1 MPTLADLRY
10 AIRRRTRRA
19 RFVAEDVAYAV
30 RRRTRAM
37 PNGPLERWSGLPQR
51 TRQLILAGS
60 AAVVVVVVIALV
72 AVPNLPCQAPGGDE
86 CAPPD
91 DAIELVPGDTLAY
104 LHADTDPDSQQY
116 EKAAALAER
125 LPKLTDQLIDR
136 LPGPTGG
143 TFSYRR
149 EVAPWLGDEA
159 AVAVIPVRSGDQEVA
174 ALLEIGDEAGASRFV
189 QNLTGGEQRA
199 ESYRGY
205 ELGTRGGLTLAT
217 AGDFVVA
224 GPEAAV
230 KRVVDTD
237 AGGRTLADSEAA
249 DEVRDALADLRL
261 AELVVSEQGAAELLA
276 PGGSLAPFEAFV
288 NARATLAAGAALV
301 ATEDGFE
308 LEIHS
313 VLDPERVANAP
324 GFFAAFPSFE
334 PALEGSVSEGAL
346 AYLALGDPEQSL
358 AGLLSQASAEAP
370 GIAAGFERVA
380 ERLRRSGNV
389 NLEQDILP
397 LFTSQAAVTVEPSV
411 GGSDAV
417 VSGVPFVS
425 LIVEEVD
432 AEAATE
438 ALSELQPPLAKALEP
453 QRGLQA
459 PVFKEQEIEGVQ
471 AQSLRIS
478 PTVELTYAI
487 VDGKLVLSTDPA
499 GVRQVASGSSSLED
513 SERFSQATDDLP
525 DEVSALLYLNL
536 SGLLGVAEQAGLGE
550 DPAYALF
557 SGELRKLEG
566 LAVAVERAE
575 DAIDTKIR
583 VTIGE

>member
-30 RRRTRAM
+30 RRRVRST
-37 PNGPLERWSGLPQR
+37 PNAPLERWSGLPQR
-51 TRQLILAGS
+51 TRELVLAGS
-60 AAVVVVVVIALV
+60 AVVVVVVVIALV
-72 AVPNLPCQAPGGDE
+72 AVPNLPCQVPGGDE

-91 DAIELVPGDTLAY
+91 DAIELVPGDSLAY
-104 LHADTDPDSQQY
+104 LHADTDPDTQQY
-116 EKAAALAER
+116 GNAAEIAER

-149 EVAPWLGDEA
+149 EVAPWLGEEA
-159 AVAVIPVRSGDQEVA
+159 AVAVIPVRSGNQEVIT
-174 ALLEIGDEAGASRFV
+174 LLEIGDEEGANRFV
-189 QNLTGGEQRA
+189 QDLTGDKPRT
-199 ESYRGY
+199 ESYRDH
-205 ELGTRGGLTLAT
+205 ELGTSGGLTVAT
-217 AGDFVVA
+217 AGEFVVA
-224 GPEAAV
+224 GPDAAV
-230 KRVVDTD
+230 KRVIDTD
-237 AGGRTLADSEAA
+237 AGGRSLADSEPA
-249 DEVRDALADLRL
+249 DEVRDALPDLRL
-261 AELVVSEQGAAELLA
+261 AELIVSEQGAAELLA

-288 NARATLAAGAALV
+288 NARATLGAGAALV
-301 ATEDGFE
+301 ARADGFE

-313 VLDPERVANAP
+313 VLDPEHATNAP

-346 AYLALGDPEQSL
+346 AYLALGDPQQSL
-358 AGLLSQASAEAP
+358 AGLLSQATAEAP

-389 NLEQDILP
+389 NLEQDILS
-397 LFTSQAAVTVEPSV
+397 LLTSQAAVAVEPSMD
-411 GGSDAV
+411 GPDAV

-432 AEAATE
+432 AEAAME
-438 ALSELQPPLAKALEP
+438 ALSELQAPLAKALEP

-459 PVFKEQEIEGVQ
+459 PVFKEQEIGGVQ
-471 AQSLRIS
+471 VKSLTIS
-478 PTVELTYAI
+478 PTMELTYAI

-513 SERFSQATDDLP
+513 SERFSMATENLP

-566 LAVAVERAE
+566 LAVAVDRAE

-583 VTIGE
+583 VTVGE

>member
-1 MPTLADLRY
+1 VPTLADLRY

-30 RRRTRAM
+30 RRRTRATSTA
-37 PNGPLERWSGLPQR
+37 PLERWSGLPQR
-51 TRQLILAGS
+51 TRELILAGS
-60 AAVVVVVVIALV
+60 AALVVVVVIALV

-86 CAPPD
+86 CSPPD
-91 DAIELVPGDTLAY
+91 DAIELVPGDSLAY
-104 LHADTDPDSQQY
+104 LHADTDPDTQQY
-116 EKAAALAER
+116 ENAAEIAER
-125 LPKLTDQLIDR
+125 LPKLTDQLINR

-149 EVAPWLGDEA
+149 EVAPWLGEEA
-159 AVAVIPVRSGDQEVA
+159 AVAVIPVRSGKRDVTT
-174 ALLEIGDEAGASRFV
+174 LLEIGDEEGANRFV
-189 QNLTGGEQRA
+189 QDLTGDEPRT
-199 ESYRGY
+199 ESYRDH
-205 ELGTRGGLTLAT
+205 ELGTSGGLTVAT

-224 GPEAAV
+224 GPDAAV
-230 KRVVDTD
+230 KRVIDTD
-237 AGGRTLADSEAA
+237 AGGRSLADSEPA
-249 DEVRDALADLRL
+249 DEVRDALPDLRL
-261 AELVVSEQGAAELLA
+261 AELIVSEQGAAELLA

-288 NARATLAAGAALV
+288 NARATLEAGAALV
-301 ATEDGFE
+301 AREDGFE

-313 VLDPERVANAP
+313 VLDPDAANAP

-334 PALEGSVSEGAL
+334 PALEGSVGEGAL

-358 AGLLSQASAEAP
+358 AGLLSQATAEAP

-397 LFTSQAAVTVEPSV
+397 LLTSQAAVAVEPSV

-417 VSGVPFVS
+417 VAGVPFVS

-438 ALSELQPPLAKALEP
+438 ALSQLQAPLVKALEP

-459 PVFKEQEIEGVQ
+459 PVFKEQEIEGVRV
-471 AQSLRIS
+471 QSLTIS

-513 SERFSQATDDLP
+513 SERFSMATENLP
-525 DEVSALLYLNL
+525 EEVSALLYLNL
-536 SGLLGVAEQAGLGE
+536 GGLLGVAEQAGLGE

-566 LAVAVERAE
+566 LAVAVDRAE

-583 VTIGE
+583 VTVGE

>member
-1 MPTLADLRY
+1 VPTLADLRY

-30 RRRTRAM
+30 RRRTRATSTA
-37 PNGPLERWSGLPQR
+37 PLERWSGLPQR
-51 TRQLILAGS
+51 TRELILAGS
-60 AAVVVVVVIALV
+60 AGLVVVVVIALV

-86 CAPPD
+86 CSPPD
-91 DAIELVPGDTLAY
+91 DAIELVPGDSLAY
-104 LHADTDPDSQQY
+104 LHADTDPDTQQY
-116 EKAAALAER
+116 ENAAEIADR
-125 LPKLTDQLIDR
+125 LPKLTDQLINR

-149 EVAPWLGDEA
+149 EVAPWLGEEA
-159 AVAVIPVRSGDQEVA
+159 AVAVIPVRSGKRDVTT
-174 ALLEIGDEAGASRFV
+174 LLEIGDEEGANRFV
-189 QNLTGGEQRA
+189 QDLTGDEPRT
-199 ESYRGY
+199 ESYRDH
-205 ELGTRGGLTLAT
+205 ELGTSGGLTVAT

-224 GPEAAV
+224 GPDAAV
-230 KRVVDTD
+230 KRVIDTD
-237 AGGRTLADSEAA
+237 AGGRSLADSEPA
-249 DEVRDALADLRL
+249 DEVRDALPDLRL
-261 AELVVSEQGAAELLA
+261 AELIVSEQGAAELLA

-288 NARATLAAGAALV
+288 NARATLEAGAALV
-301 ATEDGFE
+301 AREDGFE

-313 VLDPERVANAP
+313 VLDPDAANAP

-334 PALEGSVSEGAL
+334 PALEGSVGEGAL

-358 AGLLSQASAEAP
+358 AGLLSQATAEAP

-397 LFTSQAAVTVEPSV
+397 LLTSQAAVAVEPSV

-417 VSGVPFVS
+417 VAGVPFVS

-438 ALSELQPPLAKALEP
+438 ALSHLQAPLVKALEP

-459 PVFKEQEIEGVQ
+459 PVFKEQEIEGVRV
-471 AQSLRIS
+471 QSLTIS

-513 SERFSQATDDLP
+513 SERFSMATENLP
-525 DEVSALLYLNL
+525 EEVSALLYLNL
-536 SGLLGVAEQAGLGE
+536 GGLLGVAEQAGLGE

-566 LAVAVERAE
+566 LAVAVDRAE

-583 VTIGE
+583 VTVGE

>member
-1 MPTLADLRY
+1 VPTLADLRY

-30 RRRTRAM
+30 RRRTRATSTA
-37 PNGPLERWSGLPQR
+37 PLERWSGLPQR
-51 TRQLILAGS
+51 TRELILAGS
-60 AAVVVVVVIALV
+60 AALVVVVVIALV

-86 CAPPD
+86 CSPPD
-91 DAIELVPGDTLAY
+91 DAIELVPGDSLAY
-104 LHADTDPDSQQY
+104 LHADTDPDTQQY
-116 EKAAALAER
+116 ENAAEIADR
-125 LPKLTDQLIDR
+125 LPKLTDQLINR

-149 EVAPWLGDEA
+149 EVAPWLGEEA
-159 AVAVIPVRSGDQEVA
+159 AVAVIPVRSGKRDVTT
-174 ALLEIGDEAGASRFV
+174 LLEIGDEEGANRFV
-189 QNLTGGEQRA
+189 QDLTGDEPRT
-199 ESYRGY
+199 ESYRDH
-205 ELGTRGGLTLAT
+205 ELGTSGGLTVAT

-224 GPEAAV
+224 GPDAAV
-230 KRVVDTD
+230 KRVIDTD
-237 AGGRTLADSEAA
+237 AGGRSLADSEPA
-249 DEVRDALADLRL
+249 DEVRDALPDLRL
-261 AELVVSEQGAAELLA
+261 AELIVSEQGAAELLA

-288 NARATLAAGAALV
+288 NARATLEAGAALV
-301 ATEDGFE
+301 AREDGFE

-313 VLDPERVANAP
+313 VLDPDAANAP

-334 PALEGSVSEGAL
+334 PALEGSVGEGAL

-358 AGLLSQASAEAP
+358 AGLLSQATAEAP

-397 LFTSQAAVTVEPSV
+397 LLTSQAAVAVEPSV

-417 VSGVPFVS
+417 VAGVPFVS

-438 ALSELQPPLAKALEP
+438 ALSQLQAPLVKALEP

-459 PVFKEQEIEGVQ
+459 PVFKEQEIEGVRV
-471 AQSLRIS
+471 QSLTIS

-513 SERFSQATDDLP
+513 SERFSMATENLP
-525 DEVSALLYLNL
+525 EEVSALLYLNL
-536 SGLLGVAEQAGLGE
+536 GGLLGVAEQAGLGE

-566 LAVAVERAE
+566 LAVAVDRAE

-583 VTIGE
+583 VTVGE

>member
-116 EKAAALAER
+116 ENAAALAER

-174 ALLEIGDEAGASRFV
+174 ALLEIGDEEGASRFV
-189 QNLTGGEQRA
+189 QDLTGGEQRA

-205 ELGTRGGLTLAT
+205 VLGTRGGLTLAT

-249 DEVRDALADLRL
+249 DEVRDALRGPSSRRAGRL
-261 AELVVSEQGAAELLA
+261 GAGRGRA
-276 PGGSLAPFEAFV
+276 PR
-288 NARATLAAGAALV
+288 ARWV
-301 ATEDGFE
+301 A
-308 LEIHS
+308 
-313 VLDPERVANAP
+313 R
-324 GFFAAFPSFE
+324 
-334 PALEGSVSEGAL
+334 
-346 AYLALGDPEQSL
+346 
-358 AGLLSQASAEAP
+358 
-370 GIAAGFERVA
+370 
-380 ERLRRSGNV
+380 
-389 NLEQDILP
+389 
-397 LFTSQAAVTVEPSV
+397 TV
-411 GGSDAV
+411 
-417 VSGVPFVS
+417 
-425 LIVEEVD
+425 
-432 AEAATE
+432 
-438 ALSELQPPLAKALEP
+438 
-453 QRGLQA
+453 R
-459 PVFKEQEIEGVQ
+459 
-471 AQSLRIS
+471 
-478 PTVELTYAI
+478 
-487 VDGKLVLSTDPA
+487 
-499 GVRQVASGSSSLED
+499 GVRQRPGDARGRSCARGHRGWV
-513 SERFSQATDDLP
+513 
-525 DEVSALLYLNL
+525 
-536 SGLLGVAEQAGLGE
+536 
-550 DPAYALF
+550 
-557 SGELRKLEG
+557 
-566 LAVAVERAE
+566 RA
-575 DAIDTKIR
+575 
-583 VTIGE
+583 

>member
-1 MPTLADLRY
+1 VPTLADLRY

-30 RRRTRAM
+30 RRRTRATSTA
-37 PNGPLERWSGLPQR
+37 PLERWSGLPQR
-51 TRQLILAGS
+51 TRELILAGS
-60 AAVVVVVVIALV
+60 AALVVVVVIALV

-86 CAPPD
+86 CSPPD
-91 DAIELVPGDTLAY
+91 DAIELVPGDSLAY
-104 LHADTDPDSQQY
+104 LHADTDPDTQQY
-116 EKAAALAER
+116 ENAAEIAER
-125 LPKLTDQLIDR
+125 LPKLTDQLINR

-149 EVAPWLGDEA
+149 EVAPWLGEEA
-159 AVAVIPVRSGDQEVA
+159 AVAVIPVRSGKRDVTT
-174 ALLEIGDEAGASRFV
+174 LLEIGDEEGANRFV
-189 QNLTGGEQRA
+189 QDLTGDEPRT
-199 ESYRGY
+199 ESYRDH
-205 ELGTRGGLTLAT
+205 ELGTSGGLTVAT

-224 GPEAAV
+224 GPDAAV
-230 KRVVDTD
+230 KRVIDTD
-237 AGGRTLADSEAA
+237 AGGRSLADSEPA
-249 DEVRDALADLRL
+249 DEVRDALPDLRL
-261 AELVVSEQGAAELLA
+261 AELIVSEQGAAELLA

-288 NARATLAAGAALV
+288 NARATLEAGAALV
-301 ATEDGFE
+301 AREDGFE

-313 VLDPERVANAP
+313 VLDPDAANAP

-334 PALEGSVSEGAL
+334 PALEGSVGEGAL

-358 AGLLSQASAEAP
+358 AGLLSQATAEAP

-397 LFTSQAAVTVEPSV
+397 LLTSQAAVAVEPSV

-417 VSGVPFVS
+417 VAGVPFVS

-438 ALSELQPPLAKALEP
+438 ALSHLQAPLVKALEP

-459 PVFKEQEIEGVQ
+459 PVFKEQEIEGVRV
-471 AQSLRIS
+471 QSLTIS

-513 SERFSQATDDLP
+513 SERFSMATENLP
-525 DEVSALLYLNL
+525 EEVSALLYLNL
-536 SGLLGVAEQAGLGE
+536 GGLLGVAEQAGLGE

-566 LAVAVERAE
+566 LAVAVDRAE

-583 VTIGE
+583 VTVGE

>member
-1 MPTLADLRY
+1 VPTLADLRY

-30 RRRTRAM
+30 RRRTRATSTA
-37 PNGPLERWSGLPQR
+37 PLERWSGLPQR
-51 TRQLILAGS
+51 TRELILAGS
-60 AAVVVVVVIALV
+60 AALVVVVVIALV

-86 CAPPD
+86 CSPPD
-91 DAIELVPGDTLAY
+91 DAIELVPGDSLAY
-104 LHADTDPDSQQY
+104 LHADTDPDTQQY
-116 EKAAALAER
+116 ENAAEIADR
-125 LPKLTDQLIDR
+125 LPKLTDQLINR

-149 EVAPWLGDEA
+149 EVAPWLGEEA
-159 AVAVIPVRSGDQEVA
+159 AVAVIPVRSGKRDVTT
-174 ALLEIGDEAGASRFV
+174 LLEIGDEEGANRFV
-189 QNLTGGEQRA
+189 QDLTGDEPRT
-199 ESYRGY
+199 ESYRDH
-205 ELGTRGGLTLAT
+205 ELGTSGGLTVAT

-224 GPEAAV
+224 GPDAAV
-230 KRVVDTD
+230 KRVIDTD
-237 AGGRTLADSEAA
+237 AGGRSLADSEPAE
-249 DEVRDALADLRL
+249 EVRDVLPDLRL
-261 AELVVSEQGAAELLA
+261 AELIVSEQGAAELLA

-288 NARATLAAGAALV
+288 NARATLEAGAALV
-301 ATEDGFE
+301 AREDGFE

-313 VLDPERVANAP
+313 VLDPDAANAP

-334 PALEGSVSEGAL
+334 PALEGSVGEGAL

-358 AGLLSQASAEAP
+358 AGLLSQATAEAP

-397 LFTSQAAVTVEPSV
+397 LLTSQAAVAVEPSV

-417 VSGVPFVS
+417 VAGVPFVS

-438 ALSELQPPLAKALEP
+438 ALSQLQAPLVKALEP

-459 PVFKEQEIEGVQ
+459 PVFKEQEIEGVRV
-471 AQSLRIS
+471 QSLTIS

-513 SERFSQATDDLP
+513 SERFSMATENLP
-525 DEVSALLYLNL
+525 EEVSALLYLNL
-536 SGLLGVAEQAGLGE
+536 GGLLGVAEQAGLGE

-566 LAVAVERAE
+566 LAVAVDRAE

-583 VTIGE
+583 VTVGE

>member
-1 MPTLADLRY
+1 VPTLADLRY

-30 RRRTRAM
+30 RRRTRATSTA
-37 PNGPLERWSGLPQR
+37 PLERWSGLPQR
-51 TRQLILAGS
+51 TRELILAGS
-60 AAVVVVVVIALV
+60 AGLVVVVVIALV

-86 CAPPD
+86 CSPPD
-91 DAIELVPGDTLAY
+91 DAIELVPGDSLAY
-104 LHADTDPDSQQY
+104 LHADTDPDTQQY
-116 EKAAALAER
+116 ENAAEIADR
-125 LPKLTDQLIDR
+125 LPKLTDQLINR

-149 EVAPWLGDEA
+149 EVAPWLGEEA
-159 AVAVIPVRSGDQEVA
+159 AVAVIPVRSGKRDVTT
-174 ALLEIGDEAGASRFV
+174 LLEIGDEEGANRFV
-189 QNLTGGEQRA
+189 QDLTGDEPRT
-199 ESYRGY
+199 ESYRDH
-205 ELGTRGGLTLAT
+205 ELGTSGGLTVAT

-224 GPEAAV
+224 GPDAAV
-230 KRVVDTD
+230 KRVIDTD
-237 AGGRTLADSEAA
+237 AGGRSLADSEPA
-249 DEVRDALADLRL
+249 DEVRDALPDLRL
-261 AELVVSEQGAAELLA
+261 AELIVSEQGAAELLA

-288 NARATLAAGAALV
+288 NARATLEAGAALV
-301 ATEDGFE
+301 AREDGFE

-313 VLDPERVANAP
+313 VLDPDAANAP

-334 PALEGSVSEGAL
+334 PALEGSVGEGAL

-358 AGLLSQASAEAP
+358 AGLLSQATAEAP

-397 LFTSQAAVTVEPSV
+397 LLTSQAAVAVEPSV

-417 VSGVPFVS
+417 VAGVPFVS

-438 ALSELQPPLAKALEP
+438 ALSQLQAPLVKALEP

-459 PVFKEQEIEGVQ
+459 PVFKEQEIEGVRV
-471 AQSLRIS
+471 QSLTIS

-513 SERFSQATDDLP
+513 SERFSMATENLP
-525 DEVSALLYLNL
+525 EEVSALLYLNL
-536 SGLLGVAEQAGLGE
+536 GGLLGVAEQAGLGE

-566 LAVAVERAE
+566 LAVAVDRAE

-583 VTIGE
+583 VTVGE

>member
-1 MPTLADLRY
+1 VPTLADLRY
-10 AIRRRTRRA
+10 AFRRLTRRA

-30 RRRTRAM
+30 RRRTRAT
-37 PNGPLERWSGLPQR
+37 PNGPLELWSGLPQR

-72 AVPNLPCQAPGGDE
+72 AVPNLPCQSPGGDE

-91 DAIELVPGDTLAY
+91 DAIELVPGDSLAY
-104 LHADTDPDSQQY
+104 LHADTDPDTQQY
-116 EKAAALAER
+116 ENAAEIAER
-125 LPKLTDQLIDR
+125 LPKLTEQLIDR

-149 EVAPWLGDEA
+149 EVAPWLGEEV
-159 AVAVIPVRSGDQEVA
+159 AVAVIPVRSRDQEVTT
-174 ALLEIGDEAGASRFV
+174 LLEVGDEEGANRFV
-189 QNLTGGEQRA
+189 HDLTGNEPRT
-199 ESYRGY
+199 ESYRAH
-205 ELGTRGGLTLAT
+205 ELATRGGLTVAT

-224 GPEAAV
+224 GPDAAV
-230 KRVVDTD
+230 KRVIDTD
-237 AGGRTLADSEAA
+237 VGGRSLAASEPA
-249 DEVRDALADLRL
+249 DEVRDALPDLRL
-261 AELVVSEQGAAELLA
+261 AELIVSERGAAELLA

-288 NARATLAAGAALV
+288 NARATLGAGAAL
-301 ATEDGFE
+301 AAGEDGFE

-313 VLDPERVANAP
+313 VLDPKRAANAP

-334 PALEGSVSEGAL
+334 PALEGSVGEGAL

-358 AGLLSQASAEAP
+358 AGLLAQATAEAP

-397 LFTSQAAVTVEPSV
+397 LLTSQAAVAVEPSV

-417 VSGVPFVS
+417 VAGIPFVS

-432 AEAATE
+432 AGAATE
-438 ALSELQPPLAKALEP
+438 ALSELQAPLAKALEP

-459 PVFKEQEIEGVQ
+459 PVFKEQEIEGVRV
-471 AQSLRIS
+471 QSLMIS

-499 GVRQVASGSSSLED
+499 GVTQVASGSSSLDD
-513 SERFSQATDDLP
+513 SERFAQATGDLP
-525 DEVSALLYLNL
+525 DDVSALLYLNL

-557 SGELRKLEG
+557 SGEFRKLEG

-575 DAIDTKIR
+575 DAIDTKIH

>member
-1 MPTLADLRY
+1 VPTLADLRY

-30 RRRTRAM
+30 RRRTRATSTA
-37 PNGPLERWSGLPQR
+37 PLERWSGLPQR
-51 TRQLILAGS
+51 TRELILAGS
-60 AAVVVVVVIALV
+60 AGLVVVVVIALV

-86 CAPPD
+86 CSPPD
-91 DAIELVPGDTLAY
+91 DAIELVPGDSLAY
-104 LHADTDPDSQQY
+104 LHADTDPDTQQY
-116 EKAAALAER
+116 ENAAEIAER
-125 LPKLTDQLIDR
+125 LPKLTDQLINR

-149 EVAPWLGDEA
+149 EVAPWLGEEA
-159 AVAVIPVRSGDQEVA
+159 AVAVIPVRSGKRDVTT
-174 ALLEIGDEAGASRFV
+174 LLEIGDEEGANRFV
-189 QNLTGGEQRA
+189 QDLTGDEPRT
-199 ESYRGY
+199 ESYRDH
-205 ELGTRGGLTLAT
+205 ELGTSGGLTVAT

-224 GPEAAV
+224 GPDAAV
-230 KRVVDTD
+230 KRVIDTD
-237 AGGRTLADSEAA
+237 AGGRSLADSEPA
-249 DEVRDALADLRL
+249 DEVRDALPDLRL
-261 AELVVSEQGAAELLA
+261 AELIVSEQGAAELLA

-288 NARATLAAGAALV
+288 NARATLEAGAALV
-301 ATEDGFE
+301 AREDGFE
-308 LEIHS
+308 FEIHS
-313 VLDPERVANAP
+313 VLDPDAANAP

-334 PALEGSVSEGAL
+334 PALEGSVGEGAL

-358 AGLLSQASAEAP
+358 AGLLSQATAEAP

-397 LFTSQAAVTVEPSV
+397 LLTSQAAVAVEPSV

-417 VSGVPFVS
+417 VAGVPFVS

-438 ALSELQPPLAKALEP
+438 ALSQLQAPLVKALEP

-459 PVFKEQEIEGVQ
+459 PVFKEQEIEGVRV
-471 AQSLRIS
+471 QSLTIS

-513 SERFSQATDDLP
+513 SERFSMATENLP
-525 DEVSALLYLNL
+525 EEVSALLYLNL
-536 SGLLGVAEQAGLGE
+536 GGLLGVAEQAGLGE

-566 LAVAVERAE
+566 LAVAVDRAE

-583 VTIGE
+583 VTVGE

>member
-1 MPTLADLRY
+1 VPTLADLRH

-30 RRRTRAM
+30 RRRTRATSTA
-37 PNGPLERWSGLPQR
+37 PLERWSGLPQR
-51 TRQLILAGS
+51 TRELILAGS
-60 AAVVVVVVIALV
+60 AILVVVVVIALV
-72 AVPNLPCQAPGGDE
+72 ALPNLPCQAPGGDE

-91 DAIELVPGDTLAY
+91 DAIELVPGDSLAY
-104 LHADTDPDSQQY
+104 LHADTDPDTQQY
-116 EKAAALAER
+116 ENAAEIAER
-125 LPKLTDQLIDR
+125 LPKLADQLIDR

-149 EVAPWLGDEA
+149 EVAPWLGEEA
-159 AVAVIPVRSGDQEVA
+159 AVAVIPVRSGNQEITT
-174 ALLEIGDEAGASRFV
+174 LLEIGDEEGANRFV
-189 QNLTGGEQRA
+189 QDLTGDEQRT
-199 ESYRGY
+199 ETYRDH
-205 ELGTRGGLTLAT
+205 ELGTRGGLTVAT

-224 GPEAAV
+224 GPDAAV
-230 KRVVDTD
+230 KRVIDTD
-237 AGGRTLADSEAA
+237 AGGGSLASSEPA
-249 DEVRDALADLRL
+249 DEVRDALPDLRL
-261 AELVVSEQGAAELLA
+261 AELIVSEQGAAELLA

-288 NARATLAAGAALV
+288 SARATLGAGAALV
-301 ATEDGFE
+301 AREDGFE

-313 VLDPERVANAP
+313 VLDPERAANAP

-334 PALEGSVSEGAL
+334 PALEGSVGEGAL

-358 AGLLSQASAEAP
+358 AGLLSQATAEAP

-397 LFTSQAAVTVEPSV
+397 LFTTQAAVAVEPSV

-417 VSGVPFVS
+417 VAGVPFVS

-438 ALSELQPPLAKALEP
+438 ALSQLQAPLVKALEP

-459 PVFKEQEIEGVQ
+459 PVFKEQEIEGVRV
-471 AQSLRIS
+471 QSLTIS

-487 VDGKLVLSTDPA
+487 VDGKLVISTDPA

-513 SERFSQATDDLP
+513 SERFSMATENLP

-566 LAVAVERAE
+566 LALAVDRAE

-583 VTIGE
+583 VTVGE

>member
-1 MPTLADLRY
+1 VPTLADLRY

-30 RRRTRAM
+30 RRRTRATS
-37 PNGPLERWSGLPQR
+37 NASLEGWSGLPQR
-51 TRQLILAGS
+51 TRELILAGS
-60 AAVVVVVVIALV
+60 ATLVVVVVIALV
-72 AVPNLPCQAPGGDE
+72 AVPNLPCQVPGGDE

-91 DAIELVPGDTLAY
+91 DAIELVPGDSLAY
-104 LHADTDPDSQQY
+104 LHADTDPDTQQY
-116 EKAAALAER
+116 ENAAEIAEQLR
-125 LPKLTDQLIDR
+125 KLTDQLIDR

-149 EVAPWLGDEA
+149 EVAPWLGEEA
-159 AVAVIPVRSGDQEVA
+159 AVAVIPVRSGNQEVTT
-174 ALLEIGDEAGASRFV
+174 LLEIGDAEVANRFV
-189 QNLTGGEQRA
+189 QDHTGDEPQT
-199 ESYRGY
+199 ESYRDH
-205 ELGTRGGLTLAT
+205 ELGSSGGLTVAT

-224 GPEAAV
+224 GPDAAV
-230 KRVVDTD
+230 KRVIDTD
-237 AGGRTLADSEAA
+237 AGGGSLADSEPA
-249 DEVRDALADLRL
+249 DEVRDALPDLRL
-261 AELVVSEQGAAELLA
+261 AELIVSEHGAAELLA

-288 NARATLAAGAALV
+288 NARATLGAGAALV
-301 ATEDGFE
+301 AREDGFE

-313 VLDPERVANAP
+313 VLDPERAANAP

-334 PALEGSVSEGAL
+334 PALEGSVGEGAL

-358 AGLLSQASAEAP
+358 AGLLSQATAEAP

-380 ERLRRSGNV
+380 ERLSRSGNV
-389 NLEQDILP
+389 NLERDILP
-397 LFTSQAAVTVEPSV
+397 LLTSQAAVAVEPSV

-417 VSGVPFVS
+417 VAGVPFVS
-425 LIVEEVD
+425 LIIEEVD

-438 ALSELQPPLAKALEP
+438 ALSQLQAPLVKALEP

-459 PVFKEQEIEGVQ
+459 PVFKEQEIEGVRV
-471 AQSLRIS
+471 QSLTIS

-513 SERFSQATDDLP
+513 SERFSMATENLP
-525 DEVSALLYLNL
+525 EEVSALLYLNL
-536 SGLLGVAEQAGLGE
+536 SGVLGVAEQAGLGE

-566 LAVAVERAE
+566 LAVAVDRAE

-583 VTIGE
+583 VTVGE